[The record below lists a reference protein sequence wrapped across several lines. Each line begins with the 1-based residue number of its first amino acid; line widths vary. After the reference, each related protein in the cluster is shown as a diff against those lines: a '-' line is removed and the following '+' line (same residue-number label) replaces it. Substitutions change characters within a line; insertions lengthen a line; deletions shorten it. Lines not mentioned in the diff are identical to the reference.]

1 MIESLLSAMALSL
14 LLTLGLE
21 LVAYGMLGVRGGRN
35 YLLCLL
41 VNLLTNPAVVLLH
54 RLASLRVSR
63 PPLGRHVVAG
73 KPWPWPWRDSA

>member
-21 LVAYGMLGVRGGRN
+21 LVAYGMLGVRGGHN

-54 RLASLRVSR
+54 RLASLRFPSFG
-63 PPLGRHVVAG
+63 PPRCCW